1 LGSSPSPTT
10 TVSLSPISLFLPRF
24 LFAFFFDI
32 FVPRDETALATGQQ
46 QLQEQQQ
53 RSLPL
58 HDFSTASIAFH
69 LPHLIIPIFQIFFM
83 WRGHHIEKCF
93 FTFGDPHWFGSF
105 SPMPS
110 NSNVRATKLPVEER
124 KNPSTIFNQS
134 FFPLLVSMRVVD
146 FACCL

>member
-69 LPHLIIPIFQIFFM
+69 LPHLIIPIFNPPFFA
-83 WRGHHIEKCF
+83 WRSRH
-93 FTFGDPHWFGSF
+93 GS
-105 SPMPS
+105 SAS
-110 NSNVRATKLPVEER
+110 EIRIGLVLKLQ
-124 KNPSTIFNQS
+124 NYQ
-134 FFPLLVSMRVVD
+134 
-146 FACCL
+146 

>member
-32 FVPRDETALATGQQ
+32 FVPRDETALPAGQ
-46 QLQEQQQ
+46 QEQQQ

-69 LPHLIIPIFQIFFM
+69 LPPPHPPIIPF
-83 WRGHHIEKCF
+83 
-93 FTFGDPHWFGSF
+93 
-105 SPMPS
+105 
-110 NSNVRATKLPVEER
+110 
-124 KNPSTIFNQS
+124 
-134 FFPLLVSMRVVD
+134 
-146 FACCL
+146 